1 MTSIT
6 GFQLDHPHSPN
17 HIVSPLTAT
26 EVAAAVRSELSSRSP
41 RIAVQSTGH
50 GRTSGMR
57 SGTLID
63 TSRMND
69 VAIDPSARTVTA
81 GAGARFSEVMAAAAP
96 HGLAPL
102 SGSFPGVGIAGY
114 SLSGGVGLLSRK
126 YGFAADNVL
135 SAEIVTPDGEIKMA
149 SAQENP
155 ELFWALR
162 GAGSNFGIVTSL
174 TMRVFPIAEVL
185 GGSIEIDL
193 RASPQ
198 AGQVWREW
206 ALRQGRDMMTAA
218 AIYSAPT
225 TAADLPAFLRGI
237 HQLRIQIAWSGET
250 ELGRAQVALLE
261 RALVAAGA
269 EFASSIDVV
278 PFARTGE
285 IFAEPDEPHSYGSD
299 AFFLPELGEQTTANL
314 IAASSPDRV
323 PCFTVIGLRLL
334 GGAMAEAPE
343 ITNALGH
350 RDATWLFSLL
360 SPLNEFEETPLA
372 HHLTIA
378 SELGAPGTGDA
389 PLGRSLNFTFRS
401 LTAEEITSA
410 FEPDDLTRLRSLRD
424 HFDPRRVMLA
434 QFAV

>member
-1 MTSIT
+1 MHSIT
-6 GFQLDHPHSPN
+6 GFQLDHPHSPDR
-17 HIVSPLTAT
+17 IVSPLTAT

-69 VAIDPSARTVTA
+69 VAVDPSTRTVTA
-81 GAGARFSEVMAAAAP
+81 GAGARFAEVMAATAP

-135 SAEIVTPDGEIKMA
+135 NAEIVTPDGEIRMA
-149 SAQENP
+149 SAQEHP
-155 ELFWALR
+155 ELFWAVR

-174 TMRVFPIAEVL
+174 TMRVFPIEEVL
-185 GGSIEIDL
+185 GGSIVIDL
-193 RASPQ
+193 GVSPQ

-206 ALRQGRDMMTAA
+206 AMKQGRDMMTAA

-225 TAADLPAFLRGI
+225 SAADLPAFLRGI
-237 HQLRIQIAWSGET
+237 HQLRIQVAWSGGT
-250 ELGRAQVALLE
+250 ELGRAEVARLE
-261 RALVAAGA
+261 SALVAAGA

-285 IFAEPDEPHSYGSD
+285 IFAEPDEPHSYGSE
-299 AFFLPELGEQTTANL
+299 AFFLPELGEQKIVNL
-314 IAASSPDRV
+314 IAASAPNRV
-323 PCFTVIGLRLL
+323 PSFTVIGLRLL

-343 ITNALGH
+343 TANALGH
-350 RDATWLFSLL
+350 RDATWLFSVL
-360 SPLNEFEETPLA
+360 SPLNEGEETPLP
-372 HHLTIA
+372 HHVTIA
-378 SELGAPGTGDA
+378 GELGAREIGSV
-389 PLGRSLNFTFRS
+389 PLSRSLNFTFRA
-401 LTAEEITSA
+401 LDAEEVASA

-424 HFDPRRVMLA
+424 HFDPHRVMLA